1 MKFTVDAKSAAEL
14 IKFAVNVLSGF
25 YAIEKS
31 AEVDPIC
38 RKLLMTELPLPLIE
52 VNPILAL
59 EAASPFTRVAE

>member
-1 MKFTVDAKSAAEL
+1 MKFTVDAESADEFTKL
-14 IKFAVNVLSGF
+14 TVNVLSGF
-25 YAIEKS
+25 YTSENGD
-31 AEVDPIC
+31 EVCPIC